1 MQQNPKPE
9 VRFGD
14 WIGEGWRMFTE
25 QWQTWVLLMLVL
37 LLIILAP
44 VGVLVVVALGLATA
58 TAGTQNAGL
67 PLLFFPLMLASVFFI
82 MAAVSYMTGGLYRA
96 AFKQLRGGRVELR
109 DLFSG
114 GDRALPVLGASLLIA
129 ILTMIGAILCV
140 IPAYIVMG
148 LFFFTVPLIIER
160 GMGVGDAMRTSYEMG
175 KQNILM
181 FTLFAFVVGLI
192 SQIGAYACYVG
203 LLATFPL
210 QFTITAVAYRDLFGL
225 EGARSFLGPA
235 SQMPSP
241 YAQPSPYAP
250 PPSAYTPPSYAPPPP
265 YAPSAPQPRSCRNC
279 HASLPETATFCP
291 RCGTPADV

>member
-9 VRFGD
+9 VRFGE

-25 QWQTWVLLMLVL
+25 QWKAWVLLMLIV

-44 VGVLVVVALGLATA
+44 VGLLVMVILGLASA

-67 PLLFFPLMLASVFFI
+67 SLLVFPLTMASVLFI
-82 MAAVSYMTGGLYRA
+82 MGALSYLTGGLYRA
-96 AFKQLRGGRVELR
+96 AFKQLRGGQVEVG

-114 GDRALPVLGASLLIA
+114 GDKALSVLGATLLIA
-129 ILTMIGAILCV
+129 LLTMIGALLCI

-148 LFFFTVPLIIER
+148 LFFFTIPLIVER
-160 GMGVGDAMRTSYEMG
+160 GLGATDAMRTSYELT
-175 KQNILM
+175 KQNILL

-192 SQIGAYACYVG
+192 AQIGAYACYIG

-225 EGARSFLGPA
+225 EGARSFLPPA
-235 SQMPSP
+235 PHV
-241 YAQPSPYAP
+241 PSPYAP
-250 PPSAYTPPSYAPPPP
+250 PPSAYAPPSAYTPSPPPR
-265 YAPSAPQPRSCRNC
+265 ACRNC
-279 HASLPETATFCP
+279 QSSLPPSATFCP
-291 RCGTPADV
+291 RCGTPTG